1 MSSPNHD
8 ADRIA
13 RFTRAM
19 DKRFGMRAIEVAFA
33 QLNQAR
39 EVDPQSASAWATI
52 CRVLGA
58 DQTPLPEQKPRLQLI
73 TNNGVR

>member
-1 MSSPNHD
+1 
-8 ADRIA
+8 
-13 RFTRAM
+13 
-19 DKRFGMRAIEVAFA
+19 MRAIEVSFA

-52 CRVLGA
+52 CRVLCA
-58 DQTPLPEQKPRLQLI
+58 DQTPLPEQKRRLQLI